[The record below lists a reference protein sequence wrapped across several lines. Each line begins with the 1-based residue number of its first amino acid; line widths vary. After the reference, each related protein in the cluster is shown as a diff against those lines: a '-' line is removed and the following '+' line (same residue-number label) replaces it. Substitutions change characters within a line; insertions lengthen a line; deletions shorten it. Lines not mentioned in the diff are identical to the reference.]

1 MNMSNYTQHLRSKY
15 IYFTISHN
23 IYQSLLFLTRRSHP
37 AQPWRRPLM
46 VRQPYSAAVLS
57 TGGRLHP
64 SRLRREG
71 LVRMWSSLWLKGDGG
86 IRKTFFN
93 GKEGRVGFRK
103 NSFWLKG
110 GRGFRKRIPSNH
122 PITYQRYE
130 KRNRHTPSCIR
141 NMPHDYWSNR
151 TTHYRHDKQGRG

>member
-103 NSFWLKG
+103 ILLLSKEEHGVSITHTLQSPHN
-110 GRGFRKRIPSNH
+110 IP
-122 PITYQRYE
+122 TV
-130 KRNRHTPSCIR
+130 
-141 NMPHDYWSNR
+141 
-151 TTHYRHDKQGRG
+151 